1 MELSTKTR
9 GGPIGCLFVVS
20 LSFSFA
26 LHSLKEFAVPQ
37 SPRSGREGDVLAV
50 VSQSGPTVSF
60 FDAASDRHLGTTEVP
75 AEPHEV
81 CFDPTQR
88 LLWCTTTY
96 QSGYYHANGGRRTEL
111 TVLDPDTRRIV
122 EVVDLAPE
130 HGPHGLAL
138 DAARG
143 RLYVS
148 VEGSADR
155 PGGVVVI
162 DTGTRR
168 PLGRIDTDAPGPH
181 WFAIDP
187 AGRTGYATNKEAPF
201 VSVVDLER
209 GVLTAKVEV
218 PGSEGLAV
226 SGDGAHV
233 FVASPY
239 AGSFFTDAEER
250 PATGIR
256 VIEARTASV
265 VDALPTEDVVLPVHL
280 TSTGKLLAGEVRMTP
295 DPGSQLGRQAPGRLT
310 VFSAD
315 TRKPLGEVEV
325 GLCPLTLTSSPD
337 GRLAYVSCVVSST
350 VDVIDLETLERL
362 ARLDLAKR
370 AAPGAH
376 GLAYVPRPA

>member
-1 MELSTKTR
+1 MQ
-9 GGPIGCLFVVS
+9 
-20 LSFSFA
+20 
-26 LHSLKEFAVPQ
+26 Q
-37 SPRSGREGDVLAV
+37 SPRTGREGDVLAV

-60 FDAASDRHLGTTEVP
+60 FDAAADRHLGTVEVR
-75 AEPHEV
+75 AEPHEL

-96 QSGYYHANGGRRTEL
+96 DSGYYHANGGRRTEL
-111 TVLDPDTRRIV
+111 TVIDPDTRRVV

-130 HGPHGLAL
+130 HAPHGLAL
-138 DAARG
+138 DSARG

-162 DTGTRR
+162 DTATRR

-187 AGRTGYATNKEAPF
+187 TGRTGYATNKEAPF

-209 GVLTAKVEV
+209 GTLTAKIEV

-226 SGDGAHV
+226 SADGTRAY
-233 FVASPY
+233 VAAPY
-239 AGSFFTDAEER
+239 LGSFSPGAESA

-256 VIEARTASV
+256 VIDARTASV
-265 VDALPTEDVVLPVHL
+265 VDLLPTDGFVLPVHL
-280 TSTGKLLAGEVRMTP
+280 TSTGKLLAGELRSEP
-295 DPGSQLGRQAPGRLT
+295 DPVSGLGRPAPGHLT

-315 TRKPLGEVEV
+315 TGKQLGRLEV
-325 GLCPLTLTSSPD
+325 GRFPLTLTSSPD
-337 GRLAYVSCVVSST
+337 GRLAYVACAVSST
-350 VDVIDLETLERL
+350 VHVVDLETLQGL
-362 ARLDLAKR
+362 ARLDIRKLGE
-370 AAPGAH
+370 PGAH

>member
-1 MELSTKTR
+1 MQ
-9 GGPIGCLFVVS
+9 
-20 LSFSFA
+20 
-26 LHSLKEFAVPQ
+26 Q
-37 SPRSGREGDVLAV
+37 SPRAGREGDVLAV

-60 FDAASDRHLGTTEVP
+60 FDAASDRHLGAVDIA
-75 AEPHEV
+75 AEPHEL

-96 QSGYYHANGGRRTEL
+96 HSGYYHANTGRRTEL
-111 TVLDPDTRRIV
+111 TVIDPDTRRIV

-138 DAARG
+138 DTARR

-162 DTGTRR
+162 DTETRR

-181 WFAIDP
+181 WFALDP
-187 AGRTGYATNKEAPF
+187 TGRTGYATNKEAPF

-226 SGDGAHV
+226 SAAHV
-233 FVASPY
+233 YVASPY
-239 AGSFFTDAEER
+239 LGSLSPGAEDS

-256 VIEARTASV
+256 VIDARTASV
-265 VDALPTEDVVLPVHL
+265 TDILPTDDVVLPVHL
-280 TSTGKLLAGEVRMTP
+280 TSTGMLLAGEIRSEP
-295 DPGSQLGRQAPGRLT
+295 DPVSPLGRPAPGHLT
-310 VFSAD
+310 VFSTD
-315 TRKPLGEVEV
+315 TRKQVGRLEV
-325 GLCPLTLTSSPD
+325 GIFPLTVTSSPD
-337 GRLAYVSCVVSST
+337 GRLAYVACAVSST
-350 VDVIDLETLERL
+350 VHVVDLETLQGL
-362 ARLDLAKR
+362 ARLDIPKLGE
-370 AAPGAH
+370 PGAH

>member
-1 MELSTKTR
+1 MQ
-9 GGPIGCLFVVS
+9 
-20 LSFSFA
+20 
-26 LHSLKEFAVPQ
+26 Q
-37 SPRSGREGDVLAV
+37 SPRAGREGDVLAV

-60 FDAASDRHLGTTEVP
+60 FDAATDRHIGTTDIL
-75 AEPHEV
+75 AEPHEL

-96 QSGYYHANGGRRTEL
+96 RSGYYHENGGRRTEL
-111 TVLDPDTRRIV
+111 TVIDPDTRRIV

-138 DAARG
+138 DSARR

-162 DTGTRR
+162 DTETRR

-209 GVLTAKVEV
+209 GTLTAKVEV

-226 SGDGAHV
+226 SADGAHA
-233 FVASPY
+233 FVAAPY
-239 AGSFFTDAEER
+239 GSFSATAREREER
-250 PATGIR
+250 PAAGIR
-256 VIEARTASV
+256 VIDARTASV
-265 VDALPTEDVVLPVHL
+265 VDTLPTQNVVLPVHL
-280 TSTGKLLAGEVRMTP
+280 TSTGKLLVGEVRMEP
-295 DPGSQLGRQAPGRLT
+295 DPVSRLGRHAPGRLT
-310 VFSAD
+310 VFCAD
-315 TRKPLGEVEV
+315 TRKQLGALEV
-325 GLCPLTLTSSPD
+325 GLCPLTIASSPD
-337 GRLAYVSCVVSST
+337 GRIAYVACVASST
-350 VDVIDLETLERL
+350 VEIVDLDTLRGL
-362 ARLDLAKR
+362 ARLDIARLGE
-370 AAPGAH
+370 PGAH
-376 GLAYVPRPA
+376 GLAYIPRPA